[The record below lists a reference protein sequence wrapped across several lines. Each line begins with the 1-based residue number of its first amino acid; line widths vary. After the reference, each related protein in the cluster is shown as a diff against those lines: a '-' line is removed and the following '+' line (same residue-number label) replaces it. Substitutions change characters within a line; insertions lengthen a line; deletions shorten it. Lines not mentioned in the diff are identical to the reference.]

1 MFGQSGLIFSADEA
15 AQKTR
20 YEGKS
25 ARIFEKA
32 GTNFARHPGSKKL
45 LLTTGPPSRAQVLR
59 SWRAAP
65 SQPVRTTRSLAC
77 APMHPVYI
85 EYTVRC
91 NATAALQSAK
101 TARHLQR
108 ATVQR
113 GVCTRLRPEPSFSR
127 PEKSQERRKMAF
139 FDNVHKMQIFSFDFC
154 LTFRNKN
161 PSFETILMALMVLQ
175 VQPSLFHPSIPII
188 SRLKIIKPF
197 LKSLCLV

>member
-85 EYTVRC
+85 EYTVPSTQCVATRRRRC
-91 NATAALQSAK
+91 RVQKL
-101 TARHLQR
+101 R
-108 ATVQR
+108 ATCSVRLCNVGCARVCVQNRVSPAQKRAKR
-113 GVCTRLRPEPSFSR
+113 GEKWRFSTMFTKCKSFR
-127 PEKSQERRKMAF
+127 
-139 FDNVHKMQIFSFDFC
+139 
-154 LTFRNKN
+154 LTF
-161 PSFETILMALMVLQ
+161 A
-175 VQPSLFHPSIPII
+175 
-188 SRLKIIKPF
+188 
-197 LKSLCLV
+197 